1 MLGIREEILEIKIQ
15 LKILKRIELL
25 VVPTFKMIVRIV

>member
-25 VVPTFKMIVRIV
+25 VVSTFKMIVRIV